1 MANRGDDYIEV
12 IDDSPEAQE
21 GQGQEGTG
29 EEPAVEP
36 AEADPVQIENPS
48 ARVDEDDEGSVREVG
63 SSKRQKRSVSTLHLN
78 LGLFTM
84 L

>member
-12 IDDSPEAQE
+12 IDDSNEPQE
-21 GQGQEGTG
+21 GQGQEVTG
-29 EEPAVEP
+29 EEPAVET
-36 AEADPVQIENPS
+36 AEADPVQVGSPA
-48 ARVDEDDEGSVREVG
+48 ARVEEDDEGSVREVG
-63 SSKRQKRSVSTLHLN
+63 SSKRQKRSVSTVHLN